1 MNIYEITGEYKHL
14 QEALESGEI
23 SDEEYNDMLEC
34 MDFEL
39 EAKADGYGAV
49 IRNME
54 ATINAISAEESLLSA
69 RRKALENRVD
79 RLKANLLTALL
90 NIKGEK
96 VKGEIFGFSVRK
108 SERVEMTDEREFFEV
123 MDANPNEKA
132 VYVTVNHKET
142 PNKAEIKKAL
152 KKGVKIPGARIMT
165 NKNLQLKVG

>member
-1 MNIYEITGEYKHL
+1 M
-14 QEALESGEI
+14 
-23 SDEEYNDMLEC
+23 
-34 MDFEL
+34 
-39 EAKADGYGAV
+39 
-49 IRNME
+49 
-54 ATINAISAEESLLSA
+54 
-69 RRKALENRVD
+69 D